1 MTRVRSFPAA
11 EHGVPAPAAVV
22 WSDRLGALVVA
33 GDAKPGT
40 RLAVVTP
47 AERDLG
53 GATVPAA
60 QAASLSVDPRDGRIL
75 LVAGGRLHS
84 FAGEG
89 VVTGKPEDRVGGP
102 VPLTDIRG
110 ATPTASGELLVLAG
124 GNLVRLDNGRIV
136 SSQPVQVP
144 SGHDLRGLARD
155 PQTGRLHTFD
165 ATAHQVLALD
175 EDGAPV
181 RVYDTTGLDVTDVRG
196 LAFGPSA
203 DATDEPATQ
212 SLYLADAAGAV
223 VEAAVDTTAVTALA
237 NVQPTSSR
245 VVATSSYNPP
255 SPDPS
260 GIGYLP
266 DQDRLLIDDGEVEE
280 MTIYQGANFF
290 VTNRAGSLA
299 DTGTTL
305 PWSKEPTG
313 VGYNAANKHLFVSD
327 DSQLEVFE
335 DAPGGDGRYGTGD
348 DVVTHFDT
356 AVFGSNDPEGVEYEA
371 PSNSVWIA
379 DGVNREVYRVRA
391 GSDGRFGTTDDMRS
405 HFDTAQYGTG
415 DPEGMAYDSVR
426 DTMLVLDDA
435 SQRIYELDKTGA
447 LLNTIDVT
455 SVGMVNAAGLT
466 VAPSSTG
473 SGRSYY
479 AVARGI
485 DNDNHPT
492 ENDGRLYEITAS
504 LPATG
509 GGGVNQAPSVNAGA
523 DQTVVLPST
532 AALDGTVDDDGLP
545 NPPGATTTTW
555 TKASGPGTVTFANAS
570 APWTPPPPSP
580 TPAPTCCASPP
591 TTAEHLRRGHRPRPD
606 LDLRL
611 RRDRPERRR
620 PDRSRLRRRGAG
632 RERRDRPDQHATS
645 SWSPTARPSRW
656 SASGSPGSP
665 VPAGATITNAYVQF
679 QTDEVSTDAASLT
692 IRAEAADNAA
702 TYQAANKQRH
712 PAPHHRRQ
720 RRVDPAGLEHRRR
733 GRRPRSGPRTS
744 APSSRRS
751 SPGPA
756 GPRATRWP
764 CSSPA
769 PAAAPPRPS
778 SPAPPPHP
786 GCTSSITTGSRR
798 PGEPG
803 PDGQRRAPTGGGAAR
818 VGDPGRHR
826 HRRRPAQP
834 TRCGHHHLVP
844 GQRTRHRHLR
854 QRLRGGHHRDVL
866 AGRHLRAAPH
876 GVRRVA
882 DHAPTRSPSP

>member
-1 MTRVRSFPAA
+1 MTTLPLRACLVAAALALFPLALPALAASPASPAEAGAAGSGTLTRVRSFPAA

-33 GDAKPGT
+33 GDTKPGT

-60 QAASLSVDPRDGRIL
+60 QAASLSVDPRDGRIQ

-102 VPLTDIRG
+102 VPVTGIRG
-110 ATPTASGELLVLAG
+110 ASPTGSGELLVLAG

-280 MTIYQGANFF
+280 MTIYQGANYF

-391 GSDGRFGTTDDMRS
+391 GSDGRFGTTDDIRS

-426 DTMLVLDDA
+426 DTILVLDGA

-509 GGGVNQAPSVNAGA
+509 GGVNQAPSVNAGA
-523 DQTVVLPST
+523 DQTVALPST

-545 NPPGATTTTW
+545 NPPGAVTTTW
-555 TKASGPGTVTFANAS
+555 TKASGPGTVTIANAS
-570 APWTPPPPSP
+570 ATD
-580 TPAPTCCASPP
+580 
-591 TTAEHLRRGHRPRPD
+591 TTATFSDPGTYV
-606 LDLRL
+606 LRL
-611 RRDRPERRR
+611 TVQD
-620 PDRSRLRRRGAG
+620 GALSTSDEVTVLVQTSTCG
-632 RERRDRPDQHATS
+632 SGGTVQSADVPIAAGSDDAEQNVSGATALTSNDLELVTDGTTQQVEVGTRTVTS
-645 SWSPTARPSRW
+645 S
-656 SASGSPGSP
+656 
-665 VPAGATITNAYVQF
+665 
-679 QTDEVSTDAASLT
+679 EVL
-692 IRAEAADNAA
+692 R
-702 TYQAANKQRH
+702 
-712 PAPHHRRQ
+712 
-720 RRVDPAGLEHRRR
+720 
-733 GRRPRSGPRTS
+733 
-744 APSSRRS
+744 APSWAVRRS
-751 SPGPA
+751 
-756 GPRATRWP
+756 T
-764 CSSPA
+764 
-769 PAAAPPRPS
+769 
-778 SPAPPPHP
+778 
-786 GCTSSITTGSRR
+786 
-798 PGEPG
+798 
-803 PDGQRRAPTGGGAAR
+803 
-818 VGDPGRHR
+818 
-826 HRRRPAQP
+826 
-834 TRCGHHHLVP
+834 
-844 GQRTRHRHLR
+844 
-854 QRLRGGHHRDVL
+854 
-866 AGRHLRAAPH
+866 
-876 GVRRVA
+876 
-882 DHAPTRSPSP
+882 

>member
-1 MTRVRSFPAA
+1 M
-11 EHGVPAPAAVV
+11 PAPAAVA

-33 GDAKPGT
+33 GDATPGT

-60 QAASLSVDPRDGRIL
+60 QAASLSVDPRDGRVL
-75 LVAGGRLHS
+75 LVSGGRLHS

-102 VPLTDIRG
+102 VPLTGIRG

-144 SGHDLRGLARD
+144 GGHDLRGLARD

-165 ATAHQVLALD
+165 ATARQVLALG

-196 LAFGPSA
+196 LSFGPSA

-212 SLYLADAAGAV
+212 SLYLADAGGAV
-223 VEAAVDTTAVTALA
+223 VEAAVDSTAVTALA

-290 VTNRAGSLA
+290 LTNRTGSLV

-356 AVFGSNDPEGVEYEA
+356 AVFGSGDPEGVEYEA

-391 GSDGRFGTTDDMRS
+391 GSDGRFGTTDDIRS

-426 DTMLVLDDA
+426 DTLLVLDGA

-455 SVGMVNAAGLT
+455 SVGMLNAAGLT
-466 VAPSSTG
+466 MAPSSTG

-485 DNDNHPT
+485 DNDSHPD

-504 LPATG
+504 LPAPAAAGSTRPPRSAPAPTRRWCCPRPRRWT
-509 GGGVNQAPSVNAGA
+509 APS
-523 DQTVVLPST
+523 TTT
-532 AALDGTVDDDGLP
+532 ACPTHPARP
-545 NPPGATTTTW
+545 PPPGPRPAD
-555 TKASGPGTVTFANAS
+555 P
-570 APWTPPPPSP
+570 APSPSPTPPRPTPPPPSP
-580 TPAPTCCASPP
+580 TPGTYVLRLTAQDGALSTSDEVTVLVQTSTCAATGTPQSLDVRVAAGSDDAEQRVRRSHRPGQQRPGAGHRRHHPAGRRRSASP
-591 TTAEHLRRGHRPRPD
+591 GC
-606 LDLRL
+606 
-611 RRDRPERRR
+611 
-620 PDRSRLRRRGAG
+620 RS
-632 RERRDRPDQHATS
+632 P
-645 SWSPTARPSRW
+645 PARPS
-656 SASGSPGSP
+656 PTP
-665 VPAGATITNAYVQF
+665 TC
-679 QTDEVSTDAASLT
+679 
-692 IRAEAADNAA
+692 
-702 TYQAANKQRH
+702 
-712 PAPHHRRQ
+712 
-720 RRVDPAGLEHRRR
+720 
-733 GRRPRSGPRTS
+733 
-744 APSSRRS
+744 SSR
-751 SPGPA
+751 
-756 GPRATRWP
+756 
-764 CSSPA
+764 
-769 PAAAPPRPS
+769 
-778 SPAPPPHP
+778 
-786 GCTSSITTGSRR
+786 
-798 PGEPG
+798 
-803 PDGQRRAPTGGGAAR
+803 
-818 VGDPGRHR
+818 
-826 HRRRPAQP
+826 
-834 TRCGHHHLVP
+834 
-844 GQRTRHRHLR
+844 
-854 QRLRGGHHRDVL
+854 
-866 AGRHLRAAPH
+866 
-876 GVRRVA
+876 
-882 DHAPTRSPSP
+882 PTRSAPTPRP